1 MKRVRPLEWVVIVGV
16 ILVVGAILFPVPS
29 GYPTVKAAVCLSNV
43 KQSALGLLQYTADA
57 DDRFPPRDHWMDA
70 TLPYVKSEDVWHCPS
85 VPKGAYGYAF
95 NAALSRAKP
104 PKDPAKTPLVY
115 DSVSPIRN
123 ASDLVTSLP
132 KPGRHGGKNSVAH
145 ADGHAKRVAR

>member
-1 MKRVRPLEWVVIVGV
+1 MKTFLTAFSITSLVIFAMVVF
-16 ILVVGAILFPVPS
+16 FPSYAGGPAL
-29 GYPTVKAAVCLSNV
+29 KATICLSNV

-57 DDRFPPRDHWMDA
+57 DDRFPPRDLWMDA
-70 TLPYVKSEDVWHCPS
+70 TLPYVKSEANWHCPS

-123 ASDLVTSLP
+123 ASDPVTSLP
-132 KPGRHGGKNSVAH
+132 LPGRHGGKNTIAY
-145 ADGHAKRVAR
+145 ADGAAKRIGR